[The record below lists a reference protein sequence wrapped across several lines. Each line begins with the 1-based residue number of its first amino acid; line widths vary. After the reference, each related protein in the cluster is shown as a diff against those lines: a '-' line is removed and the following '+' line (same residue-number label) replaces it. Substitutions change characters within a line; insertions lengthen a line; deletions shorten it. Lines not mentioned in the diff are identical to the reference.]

1 MTEVF
6 LKELQGYLRSMIG
19 WVYMAFMLLISG
31 IYTTMYNLFQQ
42 TVNFEFALG
51 SMGFVF
57 LILVPLMSMNVL
69 AGERRN
75 KTDQFLLTSP
85 LSVGQIVLG
94 KYLAMLALLAIPMIV
109 ICIYPL
115 ILAQFGAVNL
125 GICYGTALAV
135 FALGMALLAIGMFL
149 SSLTDNPVVSAV
161 ITLALMLVLYWLQDI
176 VNFMPTSAAFS
187 LGAFTVLVLAAV
199 LLIRHMTENS
209 VVALIVGIA
218 AEAAIIILYLVDA
231 SMFEGAFNEMIL
243 SFALF
248 GKINNFVYGLF
259 DLSALIYD
267 LSVTGLFLFLTAQQI
282 EARRWK

>member
-1 MTEVF
+1 
-6 LKELQGYLRSMIG
+6 MIG